1 MVHSTHLLS
10 SASLRSFF
18 VYVLDNSHHL
28 WTRHSMASGSSA
40 TAAVGAHGAGGA
52 IEEEN
57 RMLQRELNRVEDML
71 SQTRAEKDELGIKLN
86 ALSEKVSA
94 ATLSSAFN
102 VCCRLT
108 ATNPILFLL
117 LRALLAL

>member
-1 MVHSTHLLS
+1 
-10 SASLRSFF
+10 
-18 VYVLDNSHHL
+18 
-28 WTRHSMASGSSA
+28 MASGSSA
-40 TAAVGAHGAGGA
+40 TAAVGGA

-57 RMLQRELNRVEDML
+57 RMLQRELNRVEDLL
-71 SQTRAEKDELGIKLN
+71 SQTRVEKDELGIKLN
-86 ALSEKVSA
+86 ALSEKVGA

-117 LRALLAL
+117 LRAPPAL